1 MGRKPTITRNLLLD
15 IAEDIVRS
23 DGAKGLT
30 IEALA
35 RSAGVSKGGVQYSFA
50 SKDDLVRALIERW
63 INQFDEMLK
72 EDEPTTAVT
81 FVHRYIQAMRASPE
95 AMDAKMAGLM
105 IANMGS
111 SGNLREVRE
120 WYHAMFE
127 RLGAG
132 TPDERAA
139 RVAFLAVE
147 GLFLLRIVGV
157 DDDDTLMTLL
167 DDVESTLTR
176 LTGRSPPQSPTSLAD
191 DRVELI

>member
-50 SKDDLVRALIERW
+50 SKDDLVRALIDRW
-63 INQFDEMLK
+63 TNQFDEMLK
-72 EDEPTTAVT
+72 EDEPTTAVA
-81 FVHRYIQAMRASPE
+81 FVHRYIQAMRASQE
-95 AMDAKMAGLM
+95 AMNAKMAGLM
-105 IANMGS
+105 IAYMRNPE
-111 SGNLREVRE
+111 NLREIRE

-132 TPDERAA
+132 TPDKQAA

-157 DDDDTLMTLL
+157 DDDDTWMTLL
-167 DDVESTLTR
+167 DDVESTLAR
-176 LTGRSPPQSPTSLAD
+176 LAD
-191 DRVELI
+191 